1 MAAAVAAIRR
11 RESNAGGAAAM
22 DRHEIAKRA
31 GNSAVEAIEAERLL
45 AALVKRE
52 QKKQADWEAEIT
64 RLSVFPGHRPCVA
77 CCTRLRDA
85 PWFSASIIGVIFIAG
100 ILVGIQTYPI
110 EPNSK
115 IAFTCALLDVF
126 VLWIFV
132 LEIVVKMIAEGKSPW
147 RYFRDAW
154 NVFDFS
160 IVAVGFMPIGGG
172 GAVTALRLLRLLR
185 VLKLV
190 KALPKLQ
197 ILVIGLI
204 KSMSSIGYV
213 GALLILVFYLFAV
226 LGMGFFG
233 ANDPVHMGELW
244 ISMLSLFRAATLEDW
259 TDLMYIGMYGCENYG
274 YSGMEHLCTHSHA
287 SGLLAAIYWVVLV
300 LLASMMIL
308 NLFIGV
314 IASSMQ
320 DAQNELAEEKADE
333 ALLGVDESTEARLTE
348 ISEIMTKAANELD
361 TFSREEMKQV
371 DDRKARYVEDALNA
385 RPSGSS
391 SGMGS
396 ILAVLRQQKED
407 AEKAKTSSRF
417 SRMSM
422 LSRGSNEEQK

>member
-1 MAAAVAAIRR
+1 MAASIAAIRR
-11 RESNAGGAAAM
+11 RESTSAINGANAAM
-22 DRHEIAKRA
+22 TREEIAKRA
-31 GNSAVEAIEAERLL
+31 GNSAVEAVEAENLL
-45 AALVKRE
+45 AALKLRDE
-52 QKKQADWEAEIT
+52 KNQAAWEAEVT
-64 RLSVFPGHRPCVA
+64 RLSVFPGHRPCISS
-77 CCTRLRDA
+77 CMRLRDA
-85 PWFSASIIGVIFIAG
+85 PWFSATIIAVIFVAG

-110 EPNSK
+110 EPGTDL
-115 IAFTCALLDVF
+115 ALTCGLLDIF

-132 LEIVVKMIAEGKSPW
+132 LEIVVKMVAEGKSPW
-147 RYFRDAW
+147 RYFFNAW

-213 GALLILVFYLFAV
+213 GALLILVFYMFAV

-233 ANDPVHMGELW
+233 ENDPVHMGELW

-274 YSGMEHLCTHSHA
+274 YSGMEHLCTKSEAH
-287 SGLLAAIYWVVLV
+287 GLLAAVYWVVLV
-300 LLASMMIL
+300 LIASMMIL

-320 DAQNELAEEKADE
+320 DAQNELAEVKADE
-333 ALLGVDESTEARLTE
+333 ALLGVDESIEGRLTE
-348 ISEIMTKAANELD
+348 ISDIMSKAANELD
-361 TFSREEMKQV
+361 TFSREEMKQI
-371 DDRKARYVEDALNA
+371 DDRKAEYLKAAKNA
-385 RPSGSS
+385 PPSGFS
-391 SGMGS
+391 SGIGS
-396 ILAVLRQQKED
+396 ILSVLRQKKE
-407 AEKAKTSSRF
+407 EEESAKKVETISRINTMNLP
-417 SRMSM
+417 STD
-422 LSRGSNEEQK
+422 